1 VVRPGSAGGFG
12 LATVEKLLTAEEFAQ
27 LPDDGQLAELVRGRI
42 VLLNMPRPRHGEIC
56 GRVVRLLGNHVDEHD
71 LGRVVCN
78 DSGVITERD
87 PDTVR
92 GADVAFYSYA
102 RVPKGPLP
110 SHGYLAVAPDV
121 TFEVR
126 SPGDRWS
133 AILTKVAEYLRAGVT
148 AVCVLD
154 PATERAHV
162 YQEDTPVEVFNADEE
177 LTLPP
182 PLDGFRVQVGRFFE

>member
-1 VVRPGSAGGFG
+1 M
-12 LATVEKLLTAEEFAQ
+12 ATVEKLLTAEEFEQ
-27 LPDDGQLAELVRGRI
+27 LPDDGQVTELVRGRI
-42 VLLNMPRPRHGEIC
+42 VPSNMPLPCHGEIC
-56 GRVVRLLGNHVDEHD
+56 GRVVWLLQSHATERD

-92 GADVAFYSYA
+92 GADVAFYSYT

-110 SHGYLAVAPDV
+110 LHYLPVAPDV

-133 AILTKVAEYLRAGVT
+133 EILIKVGEYLRAGVI

-154 PATERAHV
+154 PATLRAHV
-162 YQEDTPVEVFNADEE
+162 YREDTPAEVFDADDA
-177 LTLPP
+177 LLLPP
-182 PLDGFRVQVGRFFE
+182 PLDGFRVQIRRFFE